1 MRQSVRRSKR
11 AASGRRQ
18 QPSSKRSSGGGRSQQ
33 RLAHGR
39 GKEAWLSFARPK
51 EKLGVAVA
59 IAVAEHDGTGDVVR
73 WARMEQSAAKPGRRP
88 KAAFLDKAAAEAIA
102 RLFAGLAH
110 PDRVRLAR
118 AILVGS
124 NSHKQLSEAV
134 GLKTG
139 PLYHHVRELER
150 AGLLSIVSRNLYALT
165 DAGRIALFVG
175 TVLGVHMQGGKSK
188 VWQTEHTPA
197 RTARLANR
205 PAGDVP

>member
-1 MRQSVRRSKR
+1 MRQSVQKSKR
-11 AASGRRQ
+11 AASGRRK
-18 QPSSKRSSGGGRSQQ
+18 PPNSKRRSGGGRSRQ
-33 RLAHGR
+33 RLAR
-39 GKEAWLSFARPK
+39 NWGKEAWLGFARPRK
-51 EKLGVAVA
+51 KFGVAVA
-59 IAVAEHDGTGDVVR
+59 IAVTEHDVTGDVVR

-88 KAAFLDKAAAEAIA
+88 KAAFLDKTAAEAIA
-102 RLFAGLAH
+102 HLFAGLAH

-175 TVLGVHMQGGKSK
+175 TVLGVHMQGGRSK
-188 VWQTEHTPA
+188 VWQTEHTVVRA
-197 RTARLANR
+197 ARLVNR
-205 PAGDVP
+205 PTGDVP